1 MLILDLSVF
10 WMFLARFSASEELSS
25 TLFWLTFSCVD
36 TKTCVARTAQL
47 DDLISISAGTH
58 LNHWSAGFS
67 AVPEES
73 LVPAQQV
80 AFLSRLGL
88 FRGTGN
94 TRCAKPFSLSQPQT
108 EDTVFLSTVSC
119 FARALEKHLVWCIN
133 DGCYNQEMK

>member
-47 DDLISISAGTH
+47 DDLISISAGAH

-67 AVPEES
+67 AAPKES
-73 LVPAQQV
+73 LVPAQRV

-88 FRGTGN
+88 FRGTRDHQVCQAIF
-94 TRCAKPFSLSQPQT
+94 TPSPRPRTQSFYQRFP
-108 EDTVFLSTVSC
+108 VS
-119 FARALEKHLVWCIN
+119 RAHLRSILCGV
-133 DGCYNQEMK
+133 

>member
-47 DDLISISAGTH
+47 DDLISISAGAH

-67 AVPEES
+67 AAPKES
-73 LVPAQQV
+73 LVPAQRV

-88 FRGTGN
+88 FRGTWDHQVCQAIFTLPAPDRG
-94 TRCAKPFSLSQPQT
+94 RSLFING
-108 EDTVFLSTVSC
+108 FL
-119 FARALEKHLVWCIN
+119 FRART
-133 DGCYNQEMK
+133 